1 MTEITEQK
9 GYTHKFLWQFLL
21 PKYWSIW
28 LGVLVLLILA
38 FVPYPLRDKL
48 AVFVGKVACRY
59 LKKKGNKQ
67 FRRSDIKHD

>member
-21 PKYWSIW
+21 PKYWNIW

-38 FVPYPLRDKL
+38 FVPYQLRDKL
-48 AVFVGKVACRY
+48 AVFIGKVA
-59 LKKKGNKQ
+59 
-67 FRRSDIKHD
+67 